1 MSQRTATKS
10 QAASRAKARANEA
23 AATARDRAKVDTN
36 LGTRAQRMNEFGTK
50 YSGKLAGAMRRANAP
65 KSTSVSSLDKKK
77 MRSPEAFSP
86 QDVAA
91 AIGRKAVADTN
102 AGKFKSRNEAY
113 KASQAA
119 VDAQKARFGGYSPSA
134 RSDTSA
140 IAGYGGINPRNMGL
154 GVQAAFNQ
162 AQNRNETTGMGL
174 LDSAR
179 FQVTRPEFKQDI
191 DNLVNVAKAIPTPT
205 NILRKVAG
213 AVLSPGAEEEETQ
226 TAGLRNFGLGNL
238 FSSLRSSDP
247 TLSLPERG
255 GNRPDAMPAPPM
267 VGFPGEQRPTLPI
280 ETLPVQPQPTVDPR
294 ILNQYLSMAGFSP
307 EEVSG
312 FTDDIRYLS
321 ANPGFFG

>member
-1 MSQRTATKS
+1 MNTA
-10 QAASRAKARANEA
+10 
-23 AATARDRAKVDTN
+23 
-36 LGTRAQRMNEFGTK
+36 GTK

-65 KSTSVSSLDKKK
+65 KATTVSSLDKKK

-91 AIGRKAVADTN
+91 AIGRKAVADVN

-113 KASQAA
+113 KANQAA
-119 VDAQKARFGGYSPSA
+119 VDAQKARFDGYSPSA

-140 IAGYGGINPRNMGL
+140 IAGYGGINPKNMGL
-154 GVQAAFNQ
+154 GVQAAFNR

-213 AVLSPGAEEEETQ
+213 AVLSPKTGEEETQ

-247 TLSLPERG
+247 TLSLPERRG
-255 GNRPDAMPAPPM
+255 GNQPDPMLPPPM
-267 VGFPGEQRPTLPI
+267 VGSPGEQMPSPI